1 MSRSGTSSASPRTVL
16 LWTIVIASMANAAL
30 AAARLVV
37 PIFALA
43 LGASVELV
51 GITVALFTAIPTF
64 FSVQFGRWVDRS
76 GTFSPLVFSGV
87 LIALGGVA
95 TIVLASKFMLLFTG
109 ALVGSG
115 AIFAHIVATRAV
127 GEIGIREDRGRNLG
141 TLVMVYSITQFLGP
155 TVSGSVYENFGM
167 VAAMTIIALM
177 GVMMITSLRLRL
189 HNYRPRTDGGVRRQ
203 RKLRISELTTM
214 PGLRK
219 WLIVSSTLMAIFTIF
234 PFTVALHAVEVKI
247 SATSAGLV
255 LGAFSA
261 GVFAA
266 RVTVP
271 FFGSRIKPTWLVQ
284 ISLLLGGCTYA
295 LLPFTDELATFA
307 AAGAAIGLTLGMGGP
322 LTLGLIYEYA
332 PEARV
337 NEAIGLS
344 LAMSGFL
351 QMSMPLLMGFVA
363 AQVGM
368 TPMVIGLAMC
378 LAAMSIYVVRSR
390 GP

>member
-1 MSRSGTSSASPRTVL
+1 
-16 LWTIVIASMANAAL
+16 
-30 AAARLVV
+30 
-37 PIFALA
+37 
-43 LGASVELV
+43 
-51 GITVALFTAIPTF
+51 
-64 FSVQFGRWVDRS
+64 
-76 GTFSPLVFSGV
+76 
-87 LIALGGVA
+87 
-95 TIVLASKFMLLFTG
+95 
-109 ALVGSG
+109 
-115 AIFAHIVATRAV
+115 
-127 GEIGIREDRGRNLG
+127 
-141 TLVMVYSITQFLGP
+141 MVYSITQFLGP

-167 VAAMTIIALM
+167 VAATTIIALM

-189 HNYRPRTDGGVRRQ
+189 HNYRPRTDGGVRSQ

-266 RVTVP
+266 GDRPVP
-271 FFGSRIKPTWLVQ
+271 RQPHQADLARAY
-284 ISLLLGGCTYA
+284 LAAAGGCTYA
-295 LLPFTDELATFA
+295 LLPFTEELATFA
-307 AAGAAIGLTLGMGGP
+307 AAGAAIGLTLGIGGP

-351 QMSMPLLMGFVA
+351 QMAMPLLMGFVA

-368 TPMVIGLAMC
+368 TPMVIGLAMP
-378 LAAMSIYVVRSR
+378 AAMSIYVVRSR
-390 GP
+390 GS